1 MEPRANHIMIG
12 GITLL
17 LIAAIALFGLWL
29 ARFGDE
35 RETLMI
41 DVVFQEAVSG
51 LSDGSRVEYNGLRVG
66 SVSRLRLDP
75 SDPTQVI
82 ARITVA
88 ADTPVT
94 TDTQA
99 RIAMTNITGS
109 SHIQLSTDS
118 LSGPPLVARREGGVP
133 VIIAEPSPFSR
144 LRTNWEESMGGVNSL
159 VDNINQMFSEEN
171 VGSITSILHNVEE
184 VSRFAV
190 EHQEQAGVAMDN
202 LAQTTASANRA
213 FESLDGLIVD
223 ANRMLDVHGEEAM
236 RSVSDAMRRLD
247 AVMAS
252 VDEIINDN
260 RGSLEQGLQGVHALE
275 PAIRDFRNAVN
286 TIERTTRQFDGDPAG
301 YMLGRERLP
310 EFNP

>member
-17 LIAAIALFGLWL
+17 LIAATALFGLWL
-29 ARFGDE
+29 VRFGDE
-35 RETLMI
+35 RETRPI

-66 SVSRLRLDP
+66 SVSGLRLDEV
-75 SDPTQVI
+75 DPTQVI

-109 SHIQLSTDS
+109 AHIQLSTDS
-118 LSGPPLVARREGGVP
+118 LSGPPLVAEREGEVP
-133 VIIAEPSPFSR
+133 VIIAEPSPFAR
-144 LRTNWEESMGGVNSL
+144 LRANWEESMGGVNTL
-159 VDNINQMFSEEN
+159 IDNINQMFSEEN
-171 VGSITSILHNVEE
+171 ASSVSSMLRNLEE

-190 EHQEQAGVAMDN
+190 EHQEQAGLALDN
-202 LAQTTASANRA
+202 LAHTTASASRV
-213 FESLDGLIVD
+213 FENLDGLILD
-223 ANRMLDVHGEEAM
+223 TNRMLEVHGEEAI
-236 RSVSDAMRRLD
+236 RSVADVMQRLD
-247 AVMAS
+247 TVIAS

-260 RGSLEQGLQGVHALE
+260 RGSLEQGLQGVNALE
-275 PAIRDFRNAVN
+275 PAIRDFRDAVN
-286 TIERTTRQFDGDPAG
+286 TIERTTRQFDSDPAG

>member
-17 LIAAIALFGLWL
+17 LIAATALFGLWL
-29 ARFGDE
+29 VRFGDE
-35 RETLMI
+35 RETRPI

-66 SVSRLRLDP
+66 SVSGLRIDEN
-75 SDPTQVI
+75 DPTQVI

-99 RIAMTNITGS
+99 RIAMTSITGS

-118 LSGPPLVARREGGVP
+118 LSGPPLVAERDGEVP
-133 VIIAEPSPFSR
+133 VIIAEPSPFAR
-144 LRTNWEESMGGVNSL
+144 LRTNWEASLAGVNSL
-159 VDNINQMFSEEN
+159 VDNVNQMFSEEN
-171 VGSITSILHNVEE
+171 ANSIAMILGNVEAL
-184 VSRFAV
+184 SRFALDN
-190 EHQEQAGVAMDN
+190 QEEVGDAVSN
-202 LAQTTASANRA
+202 LASATDSADQVFQRLD
-213 FESLDGLIVD
+213 SLVIDTS
-223 ANRMLDVHGEEAM
+223 RMLDVHGEETM
-236 RSVSDAMRRLD
+236 RSVADVMRRLD
-247 AVMAS
+247 VVMTS
-252 VDEIINDN
+252 VEEILNDN
-260 RGSLEQGLQGVHALE
+260 RGSIEQGLQGVNALE
-275 PAIRDFRNAVN
+275 PAIRDFRDAVN
-286 TIERTTRQFDGDPAG
+286 TIERTTRQFDSDPAG

>member
-17 LIAAIALFGLWL
+17 LIAATALFGLWL

-35 RETLMI
+35 RETLTI

-66 SVSRLRLDP
+66 SVSRLRLDEA
-75 SDPTQVI
+75 DPTQVI

-99 RIAMTNITGS
+99 RIAMTSITGS
-109 SHIQLSTDS
+109 AHIQLSTDS
-118 LSGPPLVARREGGVP
+118 LSGPPLVAEREGEVP
-133 VIIAEPSPFSR
+133 VIIAEPSPFAR
-144 LRTNWEESMGGVNSL
+144 LRANWEESMGGVNSL
-159 VDNINQMFSEEN
+159 IDNINQVFSDEN
-171 VGSITSILHNVEE
+171 VSSITSLLANLDEI
-184 VSRFAV
+184 SRFAT
-190 EHQEQAGVAMDN
+190 ENQEQAGLAMDN
-202 LAQTTASANRA
+202 LAQASASANRA
-213 FESLDGLIVD
+213 LENLDGLILD
-223 ANRMLDVHGEEAM
+223 TNRLLDVHGEEAM
-236 RSVSDAMRRLD
+236 RSVSVTMQRLD
-247 AVMAS
+247 GVIAS

-275 PAIRDFRNAVN
+275 PAIRDFRDAVN
-286 TIERTTRQFDGDPAG
+286 AIERTTRQFEGDPAG